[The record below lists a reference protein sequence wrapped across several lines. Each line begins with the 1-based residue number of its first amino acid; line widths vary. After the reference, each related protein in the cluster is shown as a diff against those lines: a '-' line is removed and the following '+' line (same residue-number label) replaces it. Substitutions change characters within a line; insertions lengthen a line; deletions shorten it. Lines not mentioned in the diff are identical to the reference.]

1 MEFYCTP
8 KYVYPYEL
16 KNITSS
22 SKLCQKLLSSIS
34 RRFPIT
40 VTSCEIVHS
49 SSGSTIAVKASS
61 SYINPAF
68 RWKKKEDPCG
78 TRSLIKRSSQL
89 LPPIIKKS
97 LIKRF
102 RMRAGACDSP
112 KNTIRGPATWGPG
125 KTRGRKRPATN
136 AKNIFEIWRV

>member
-22 SKLCQKLLSSIS
+22 SNLCQKLLSSIP

-40 VTSCEIVHS
+40 VTSCEIVHRS
-49 SSGSTIAVKASS
+49 SRSTIAVKASS
-61 SYINPAF
+61 SYINLAF
-68 RWKKKEDPCG
+68 FWKKEDPYG

-102 RMRAGACDSP
+102 RMRAGACDRP